1 MARAEGNRAKRRL
14 GTEFGIRQLKNHQQ
28 RMKRIL
34 TLILL
39 LLLAAIV
46 CMGWLVLGPGTSFA
60 AKNRSLYIH
69 TDKTDRASVMQT
81 LSTGD
86 YISHPGLFDWIA
98 NELGVWDKIK
108 PGRYEMEA
116 GSSLLS
122 LVRKLKNDR
131 QTPIRLV
138 LTKVRTKQDLAGAL
152 GNLFECD
159 SLEVITYLEN
169 TDSAQVFNL
178 DTNNILCA
186 VIPNTY
192 LIYWNTTPS
201 HLMHRFFSEQEHF
214 WTPERKKSA
223 DDLGLTTTQAYI
235 LASIVEEETRKDADK
250 PLIAS
255 VYLNRLAK
263 GMKLAADPTVKF
275 ALRDFELKR
284 IYDKYTHVNSPYNT
298 YENAGL
304 PPGPICTPSIKTLD
318 ATLQAPK
325 TDYLFFVAKPGFSG
339 SSTFAADYA
348 THMVNAKAYQ
358 QFLDSLQKAREA
370 KGQ

>member
-1 MARAEGNRAKRRL
+1 LFVAYVDQ
-14 GTEFGIRQLKNHQQ
+14 TSHPY
-28 RMKRIL
+28 MKRIL
-34 TLILL
+34 TLVFL
-39 LLLAAIV
+39 LLLAIAI
-46 CMGWLVLGPGTSFA
+46 CMAWLVLGPGTSFA
-60 AKNRSLYIH
+60 AKTKSLYIR

-86 YISHPGLFDWIA
+86 YISHPGLFDLLAGQMGI
-98 NELGVWDKIK
+98 WDKIK
-108 PGRYEMEA
+108 PGRYEIEA
-116 GSSLLS
+116 GSSMMS
-122 LVRKLKNDR
+122 LIRKLKNDR

-138 LTKVRTKQDLAGAL
+138 LTKVRTKQDLASAL

-169 TDSAQVFNL
+169 PDSTGVFGL

-192 LIYWNTTPS
+192 QIYWNTTPS
-201 HLMHRFFSEQEHF
+201 RLMRRFFSEQERF

-284 IYDKYTHVNSPYNT
+284 IYDKYTRVSSPYNT
-298 YENAGL
+298 YLNAGL
-304 PPGPICTPSIKTLD
+304 PPGPICTPSIKTID

-339 SSTFAADYA
+339 NSTFAADYT
-348 THMVNAKAYQ
+348 THMANARVYQ
-358 QFLDSLQKAREA
+358 QFLDSLQKAREE